1 MMQCLSVSA
10 WLELHFSAFLV
21 QATLQFTK
29 NRLCFCSI
37 AIIQCCWACFQF
49 KDDDMHKALSHLLF
63 LFTYFHLRSFCCF
76 STCTRT
82 MHFSFFRRVVQQQ
95 WRLFFIQSTFIASNR
110 GGIWNNVCLTCYH
123 SHFLC
128 IHIYIHVIY
137 IFT

>member
-29 NRLCFCSI
+29 NRLCLCSI
-37 AIIQCCWACFQF
+37 AIIQCCWACFQFQF

-95 WRLFFIQSTFIASNR
+95 WRLFLYNQPLLHPTVEESEIMYA
-110 GGIWNNVCLTCYH
+110 L
-123 SHFLC
+123 
-128 IHIYIHVIY
+128 HVITHIFYVY
-137 IFT
+137 IYTYM